1 METESVEAT
10 GKTVEEALE
19 LALKGLD
26 AARDEVEVEVLA
38 RAKSGFL
45 GFGSQDA
52 RVRATRLGVK
62 GTQVRTAKGIVD
74 RLLVLM
80 GISATSTIGK
90 PSPDSPDTHTI
101 EVEGDDSGLL
111 IGRRGETLRAFQ
123 FVLNLMLARQATEG
137 QGRVVLDVERYKERR
152 ARTLRDLA
160 LRAADRVS
168 SSGRSITL
176 EPMPANERRTIHVSL
191 AGHPRVT
198 TESTGDGDG
207 RQVTIMPRRGGGSGG
222 PPRGRGRTPS

>member
-1 METESVEAT
+1 M
-10 GKTVEEALE
+10 
-19 LALKGLD
+19 
-26 AARDEVEVEVLA
+26 
-38 RAKSGFL
+38 
-45 GFGSQDA
+45 
-52 RVRATRLGVK
+52 RATRLGVK
-62 GTQVRTAKGIVD
+62 STQVRLAKGIVD
-74 RLLVLM
+74 RLLTHM

-90 PSPDSPDTHTI
+90 PAPDSPDTHTI

-123 FVLNLMLARQATEG
+123 FVLNLMLARQGTEG

-160 LRAADRVS
+160 LRAAERVA

-198 TESTGDGDG
+198 TESTGDGDT
-207 RQVTIMPRRGGGSGG
+207 RQVSIMPRRGGSGG
-222 PPRGRGRTPS
+222 PPRGRGRPPS

>member
-74 RLLVLM
+74 RLLKHM

-90 PSPDSPDTHTI
+90 PSP
-101 EVEGDDSGLL
+101 G
-111 IGRRGETLRAFQ
+111 
-123 FVLNLMLARQATEG
+123 
-137 QGRVVLDVERYKERR
+137 
-152 ARTLRDLA
+152 
-160 LRAADRVS
+160 
-168 SSGRSITL
+168 
-176 EPMPANERRTIHVSL
+176 L
-191 AGHPRVT
+191 AGHPHH
-198 TESTGDGDG
+198 
-207 RQVTIMPRRGGGSGG
+207 RGGG
-222 PPRGRGRTPS
+222 